1 MSRPRPSALRL
12 ALALLAALPG
22 RAQPQAQIR
31 LDDPTRTWYSELHEG
46 LSDGTP
52 AADSARRVLAE
63 RNPARL
69 WRIARR
75 ALAGEARW
83 NDAVLAFTRLA
94 ELRDPASA
102 DSARRWLEQVRDGSL
117 VVSGDFDPGY
127 LVAPLRAILL
137 EYSRNQR
144 SDLDI
149 LNDFL
154 ARIPSGRYNLAD
166 AWVFGRLGMGAADS
180 VARRFLETSD
190 RDLRIRYL
198 TLLSFST
205 DPALIPLLERIY
217 AAPDSFGLPPRIG
230 VRASDGLIWIGT
242 RAAVEALL
250 RARDAARH
258 RGVYADPRLGGN
270 DLDFLAN
277 DSATVVART
286 GRWLTEWLAV
296 LR

>member
-1 MSRPRPSALRL
+1 LRL
-12 ALALLAALPG
+12 AFGLVVGLSA
-22 RAQPQAQIR
+22 RAQAQVQIR

-46 LSDGTP
+46 LRDGTP
-52 AADSARRVLAE
+52 AADSVRRVLTE
-63 RNPARL
+63 RRPARL
-69 WRIARR
+69 WRLARR
-75 ALAGEARW
+75 ALAGKASW
-83 NDAVLAFTRLA
+83 NDAALAFTRLA

-102 DSARRWLEQVRDGSL
+102 DSARRWLERIQDGSL
-117 VVSGDFDPGY
+117 AVSGDFDPGY

-137 EYSRNQR
+137 EYSRERR
-144 SDLDI
+144 SDLDL

-198 TLLSFST
+198 TLLSFCT
-205 DPALIPLLERIY
+205 DTALIPLLERIY

-230 VRASDGLIWIGT
+230 VRASDGLLWIGT
-242 RAAVEALL
+242 RQAVEALL
-250 RARDAARH
+250 RARQVART

-277 DSATVVART
+277 DSASVVART
-286 GRWLTEWLAV
+286 GRWLTEWLAT